1 MREQPLISVIVPVYK
16 VEKYLDRCLES
27 ITGQTYE
34 NLEILLVDDGSPDG
48 SGAICDR
55 WAARDSRIRV
65 IHQPNRGGGAARNAA
80 LDMASGQ
87 RIGFVDSDDY
97 IAPHM
102 YRYLSELLDTGADIA
117 ECGYVETET
126 DQASFE
132 EDRQEVRTYTR
143 SEAMAE
149 HIRDNVF
156 RQLIWNKLYRREV
169 IGDTR
174 FPVGTKI
181 DDEFFTYRVL
191 GSANKLIRSEKIC
204 YAYRQQP
211 GSVMHQSGTLQALEG
226 LEAKRQRLAYLKEQ
240 MPALVPEGKLSLFV
254 SCMYTLQAGLKTL
267 QGQEKETLR
276 RGVGEIL
283 AELRPLSISRAYS
296 WKDNLW
302 ILLAKVSFE
311 GTCRLRNLIFERE

>member
-1 MREQPLISVIVPVYK
+1 MKEQPLISVIVPVYK

-34 NLEILLVDDGSPDG
+34 NLEILLVDDGSPDC
-48 SGAICDR
+48 SGAICDQ

-65 IHQPNRGGGAARNAA
+65 LHQPNSGGGAARNVA

-87 RIGFVDSDDY
+87 RIGFVDSDDF
-97 IAPHM
+97 IAPDM
-102 YRYLSELLDTGADIA
+102 YRYLSRLLDTGADIA
-117 ECGYVETET
+117 ECGYVETGT
-126 DQASFE
+126 DQASFG
-132 EDRQEVRTYTR
+132 EDREEVHTYTR

-169 IGDTR
+169 IGDIR
-174 FPVGTKI
+174 FPEGTKI

-191 GSANKLIRSEKIC
+191 GNAKQLIRSERIC

-211 GSVMHQSGTLQALEG
+211 DSVMHRMETLRALEG
-226 LEAKRQRLAYLKEQ
+226 MEAKRQRLAYLKER
-240 MPALVPEGKLSLFV
+240 MPALVPEGKLSLLI
-254 SCMYTLQAGLKTL
+254 SCMYTLQGGLRTL
-267 QGQEKETLR
+267 QGEKLEILR
-276 RGVGEIL
+276 RGVRESL
-283 AELRPLSISRAYS
+283 AEIWPLSLSRDFS

-311 GTCRLRNLIFERE
+311 GTCRLRNLIFERD